1 MKNPMR
7 NFRKSLTLT
16 CLMLLAAGA
25 YIGAVQSAANDSV
38 RHARVAPVSD
48 PRKRCPDLQPAKA
61 DDTKFAVVRFLVG
74 PTGVPSQAS
83 VKTSSQ
89 SEDLDR
95 AAVEC
100 VMNLRFLPATEMG
113 SGAAV
118 ASWQEFSW
126 KWGHPK
132 PRAGI
137 VIPASAAEV
146 HVCVDAMGKLSQ
158 EPKLIH
164 SSGDAQFDAAALK
177 IAGSGSGNYR
187 ASATTDGKPLPGCL
201 QMAIQYVDK

>member
-1 MKNPMR
+1 MR
-7 NFRKSLTLT
+7 NFDSATLS
-16 CLMLLAAGA
+16 CVMLVAAGA
-25 YIGAVQSAANDSV
+25 YAAAADSAPNDNV
-38 RHARVAPVSD
+38 RHARIAPLSD
-48 PRKRCPDLQPAKA
+48 PGKRCPDLEPATA
-61 DDTKFAVVRFLVG
+61 DDATFAVVRFLVG
-74 PTGVPSQAS
+74 PTGAPSQAS

-89 SEDLDR
+89 SAELDS

-100 VMNLRFLPATEMG
+100 VMKLRFLPATEMG

-126 KWGHPK
+126 KWGHAK
-132 PRAGI
+132 PRAG
-137 VIPASAAEV
+137 VVSPASAAEV

-158 EPKLIH
+158 EPKLVH

-187 ASATTDGKPLPGCL
+187 ASTTTDGKPLPGCVR
-201 QMAIQYVDK
+201 MAIKYVEK